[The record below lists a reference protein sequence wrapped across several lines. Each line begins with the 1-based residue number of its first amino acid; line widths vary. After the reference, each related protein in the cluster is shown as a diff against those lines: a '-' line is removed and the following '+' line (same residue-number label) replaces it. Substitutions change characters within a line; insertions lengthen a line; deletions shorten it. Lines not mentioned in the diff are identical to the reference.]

1 VIISVIDSY
10 HSNMRKAALIAT
22 LAVSALMIGCN
33 DVGCE
38 NEAPAEHLS
47 PDGQWKYV
55 SFDRNC
61 GATTRSNLQI
71 SVLPAN
77 KPLPSGAANTF
88 IADDNH
94 GETTFVAQPEW
105 LSSRKL
111 RITYAAK
118 ARIFK
123 RETKIGPVEVEYTQE

>member
-1 VIISVIDSY
+1 
-10 HSNMRKAALIAT
+10 MRTFAASLLIAAAFLT
-22 LAVSALMIGCN
+22 GC
-33 DVGCE
+33 DTCA

-61 GATTRSNLQI
+61 GATTGSNLQVSI
-71 SVLPAN
+71 LRSSKSLPN
-77 KPLPSGAANTF
+77 NAANAF

-94 GETTFVAQPEW
+94 GKTTFVAQPEW
-105 LSSRKL
+105 VSPNRL
-111 RITYAAK
+111 RITYSAK

-123 RETKIGPVEVEYTQE
+123 RETKVGSIEIEYVQE